1 MNLFL
6 IEPCV
11 KILNVINDLLSFSY
25 DRAGGE
31 VIVVVVETSPV
42 EVIFQVVGVE
52 DNWALEKGVFE
63 DQG

>member
-11 KILNVINDLLSFSY
+11 KILNVINYLLSFSY

-31 VIVVVVETSPV
+31 VILVVVETCAV
-42 EVIFQVVGVE
+42 DVIF
-52 DNWALEKGVFE
+52 
-63 DQG
+63 

>member
-42 EVIFQVVGVE
+42 EVIFQVVGT
-52 DNWALEKGVFE
+52 ARKTSP
-63 DQG
+63 